1 MPDGQSQPYCEGLMF
16 VADADARL
24 VEVSEGWRESL
35 GDQSGSRRGGGLLDR
50 VHPEDRAL
58 CERWLGGLLDGRTG
72 LPARMRVRREDESFA
87 LLEFVGLGAPEHRL
101 AFATARELQLGSRD
115 AEQVMMTHPSGL
127 LVDTAARRVS
137 IGDVE
142 LVLTASE
149 FDLVALLMR
158 YQGTVLSADRIAQ
171 EVWSYRTAGSRNFLQ
186 AHISRLRRK
195 LSAAVVSGLIGTVR
209 GVGYVIR

>member
-1 MPDGQSQPYCEGLMF
+1 MSEGQSQPYSEDLMF

-35 GDQSGSRRGGGLLDR
+35 GDHPGNGPGGGLLDR

-58 CERWLGGLLDGRTG
+58 CERWLGGLFDGRTR
-72 LPARMRVRREDESFA
+72 LPARMRVRRDDETFA
-87 LLEFVGLGAPEHRL
+87 LLEFSGLGAPEHRL
-101 AFATARELQLGSRD
+101 AFATARELQLGSPHDER
-115 AEQVMMTHPSGL
+115 VIMTHPSGL
-127 LVDTAARRVS
+127 LVDTAARRAS

-158 YQGTVLSADRIAQ
+158 HQGTVLSADRIAQ

-195 LSAAVVSGLIGTVR
+195 LSAAGVDGLIGTVR